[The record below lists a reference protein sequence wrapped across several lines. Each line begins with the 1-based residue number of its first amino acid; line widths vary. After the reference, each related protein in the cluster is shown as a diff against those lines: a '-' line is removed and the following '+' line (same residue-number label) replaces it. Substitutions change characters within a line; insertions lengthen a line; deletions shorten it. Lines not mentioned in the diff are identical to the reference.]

1 MFLWMRCV
9 MLLAACLLRCHRVPD
24 MPVQLTQL
32 FGRRKGKGE
41 ISQTFLI
48 PEGQGSLGSPRGS
61 LNPALTPGT
70 FQWCPQRGIR
80 EAHMITIH
88 YSPLFRTA
96 YVCTKSCLCGCW
108 KIHQHSF
115 IPQTRN
121 VRPFL
126 AKANCSQTRHCLQGN
141 KQNAGT

>member
-1 MFLWMRCV
+1 MDAVCN
-9 MLLAACLLRCHRVPD
+9 AA
-24 MPVQLTQL
+24 
-32 FGRRKGKGE
+32 
-41 ISQTFLI
+41 
-48 PEGQGSLGSPRGS
+48 GSLPAPVPQSSRHASPADSALWKKEREGRNFSNISDTRGTGITGLS
-61 LNPALTPGT
+61 SRIPALTPGT

-80 EAHMITIH
+80 DAHMIT
-88 YSPLFRTA
+88 LFRTA